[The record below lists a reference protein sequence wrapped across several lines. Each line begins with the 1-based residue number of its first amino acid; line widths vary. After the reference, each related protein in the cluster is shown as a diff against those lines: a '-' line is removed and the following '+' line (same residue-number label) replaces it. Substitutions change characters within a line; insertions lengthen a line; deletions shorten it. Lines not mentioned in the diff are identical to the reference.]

1 MGTFSFWHF
10 LGKLKADLWHVF
22 IWKDTIFRGNAT
34 KGCFPPIAIVAV
46 RPSVRPSGRPSGRPS
61 VTAMSN
67 AYSNGTVAAG
77 KTVLSPFDRV
87 RSGDF
92 PCQTAST

>member
-1 MGTFSFWHF
+1 MFLNMHLGSIDQMGMCKMPENALFCVAF
-10 LGKLKADLWHVF
+10 LGETQPKVA
-22 IWKDTIFRGNAT
+22 
-34 KGCFPPIAIVAV
+34 FPLL
-46 RPSVRPSGRPSGRPS
+46 PSSLSVRPS
-61 VTAMSN
+61 VTAVSN